1 MSTKVYITGV
11 SRGLGKAAAE
21 KFLEEGY
28 SVIGIGRSS
37 ALQHTNYTFVE
48 CDLSNAAA
56 ISEIDFDSEVNE
68 LILINNAGQ
77 IGNVRRLSEQQQP
90 DFEEVLGVNILA
102 PMQLTWQ
109 CLHGLKNT
117 QKVKIVNIS
126 SGAATRAIPG
136 WAAYCA
142 SKAALDRFSETVQ
155 REEIEKGSNVRVWSV
170 APGVLDTA
178 MQEKI
183 RSASPN
189 DFSSSVTFLDLKRN
203 DELTAPQ
210 VAAEKLYRLIVDEKI
225 DRVVCSL
232 REMD

>member
-1 MSTKVYITGV
+1 MSTIVYITGV

-21 KFLEEGY
+21 KFLQEGY
-28 SVIGIGRSS
+28 AVVGIGRSS
-37 ALQHTNYTFVE
+37 DLQHPNYAFVE
-48 CDLSNAAA
+48 CDLSDSSA
-56 ISEIDFDSEVNE
+56 ISTLDFDLLADEI
-68 LILINNAGQ
+68 ILINNAGQ
-77 IGNVRRLSEQQQP
+77 IGNVRRLSDQQQP
-90 DFEEVLGVNILA
+90 DFEEVIQVNTLA
-102 PMQLTWQ
+102 PMQMTWQ
-109 CLHGLKNT
+109 CLHVLKSK

-155 REEIEKGSNVRVWSV
+155 LEEIEKGNNVRIWSV

-189 DFSSSVTFLDLKRN
+189 DFSSSATFLDLKKN
-203 DELTAPQ
+203 DELTTPQ
-210 VAAEKLYRLIVDEKI
+210 AAAEKLYRLIVEEQI
-225 DRVVCSL
+225 DHVVCSL
-232 REMD
+232 REID

>member
-1 MSTKVYITGV
+1 MSMKVYITGV

-21 KFLEEGY
+21 KFLQEGY

-37 ALQHTNYTFVE
+37 ALQHPNYAFIA
-48 CDLSNAAA
+48 CDLSNAEA
-56 ISEIDFDSEVNE
+56 ISALAFDAVEDEI
-68 LILINNAGQ
+68 ILINNAGL
-77 IGNVRRLSEQQQP
+77 IGNVRRLSDQPQP
-90 DFEEVLGVNILA
+90 DFEEVLRVNTLA

-109 CLHGLKNT
+109 CLHVVKSK

-155 REEIEKGSNVRVWSV
+155 LEEIEKGSNVRIWSV

-189 DFSSSVTFLDLKRN
+189 DFSSSATFLDLKKN
-203 DELTAPQ
+203 DELTTPEA
-210 VAAEKLYRLIVDEKI
+210 AAEKLYRLIVDEKI

-232 REMD
+232 REID